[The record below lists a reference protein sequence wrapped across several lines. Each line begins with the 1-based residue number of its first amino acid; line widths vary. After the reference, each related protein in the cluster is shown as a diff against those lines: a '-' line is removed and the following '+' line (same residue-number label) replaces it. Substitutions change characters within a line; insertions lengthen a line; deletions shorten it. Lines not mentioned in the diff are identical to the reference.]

1 MPIAI
6 TMPALSPTM
15 TEGNLAKWVKAE
27 GDMVAIGDVVAEI
40 ETDKATM
47 EVEAVDEGIL
57 GRIIVAEG
65 TEAVPVNSVI
75 ALLMEEGEDASA
87 LEGYDAPVAAPPAR
101 APVEAALPVAPPEA
115 ATVEAAAIQAAPVT
129 PAPVTL
135 ATAPRVPG
143 GDAVAP
149 EGNRINASPLA
160 RRMAQQAG
168 LDLSVLAGSGP
179 HGRIVKRDIDA
190 ALAGQ
195 GEPGGAAAPA
205 ARPTLAAAETEIP
218 HTAMRKTIARRLVE
232 STQSIPHIYLTIDCE
247 IDALLELRT
256 TLNQRAEAAAEGYK
270 LTVNDFVVRAS
281 ALALRKVPR
290 VNASWSDAAILEHTA
305 VDVAVAVAL
314 DDGLITPIIRNADH
328 KGLAAISVETKE
340 LAARARA
347 GKLMPEEY
355 QGGGFS
361 VSNLGMFG
369 IRDFTAVINPP
380 HAAILAVGA
389 GEQRAVVKDG
399 ALAIATVMS
408 CTISADH
415 RVIDGAVAARF
426 LAALKRL
433 IDDPLSM
440 LL

>member
-15 TEGNLAKWVKAE
+15 TEGNLAKWLKAE

-47 EVEAVDEGIL
+47 EVEAIDEGVL

-87 LEGYDAPVAAPPAR
+87 LDGYDALAAAPPAR
-101 APVEAALPVAPPEA
+101 VPVEAALPVAPPETSA
-115 ATVEAAAIQAAPVT
+115 VEAGATQAVPVARATVPQ
-129 PAPVTL
+129 
-135 ATAPRVPG
+135 VPG
-143 GDAVAP
+143 GEAVGPKA
-149 EGNRINASPLA
+149 NRINTSPLA

-168 LDLSVLAGSGP
+168 LALSALVGSGP

-190 ALAGQ
+190 ALAAR
-195 GEPGGAAAPA
+195 GEPGASATPV
-205 ARPTLAAAETEIP
+205 ARPVLAVSDSEIP

-247 IDALLELRT
+247 IDALLELRKA
-256 TLNQRAEAAAEGYK
+256 LNERAEAAAEGYK

-290 VNASWSDAAILEHTA
+290 VNASWTDAAILEHTA

-340 LAARARA
+340 LAARARE

-369 IRDFTAVINPP
+369 IRSFTAVINPP

-415 RVIDGAVAARF
+415 RVIDGAIAARY

>member
-15 TEGNLAKWVKAE
+15 TEGNLAKWMKAE

-57 GRIIVAEG
+57 GRIVVAEG

-75 ALLMEEGEDASA
+75 ALLIEEGEDASA
-87 LEGYDAPVAAPPAR
+87 LEGYDAPPAPAQL
-101 APVEAALPVAPPEA
+101 EAAVPEAPPEA
-115 ATVEAAAIQAAPVT
+115 RAVEATATQAAPV
-129 PAPVTL
+129 APVPQ
-135 ATAPRVPG
+135 APG
-143 GDAVAP
+143 GEAVVP
-149 EGNRINASPLA
+149 DGNRIKASPLA

-168 LDLSVLAGSGP
+168 LDLAGLVGSGP

-190 ALAGQ
+190 TLAGR
-195 GEPGGAAAPA
+195 GAPVAAPAPA
-205 ARPTLAAAETEIP
+205 ARPALAAGDNEIP

-247 IDALLELRT
+247 IDALLELRK
-256 TLNQRAEAAAEGYK
+256 TLNERAEAQAEGYK
-270 LTVNDFVVRAS
+270 LTVNDFMVRAS

-290 VNASWSDAAILEHTA
+290 VNASWTDAAILEHTT

-328 KGLAAISVETKE
+328 KGLTTISIETKE

-389 GEQRAVVKDG
+389 GEQRPVVKDG

-426 LAALKRL
+426 LAVLKRL
-433 IDDPLSM
+433 IDDPLGM